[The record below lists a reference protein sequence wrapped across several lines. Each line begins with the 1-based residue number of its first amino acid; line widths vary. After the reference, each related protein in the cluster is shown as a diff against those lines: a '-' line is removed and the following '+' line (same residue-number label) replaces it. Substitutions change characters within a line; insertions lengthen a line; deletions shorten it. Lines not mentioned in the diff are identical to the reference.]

1 MKTKLTKREKEC
13 RKAFNT
19 LKKHNVSVFTLE
31 NKEFLEEWIF
41 EQWEHNKLK
50 PTPKNLKRVRE
61 KTMDYICSESWEIM
75 QDAINYVAMKESMF
89 K

>member
-1 MKTKLTKREKEC
+1 MKTLTKRDKEC

-41 EQWEHNKLK
+41 EYWDSNNLK
-50 PTPKNLKRVRE
+50 PTNKNLKRVRE
-61 KTMDYICSESWEIM
+61 KTMEYIMAESWEIM
-75 QDAINYVAMKESMF
+75 QDAIDYVATKESA

>member
-1 MKTKLTKREKEC
+1 MKTKLTKRDKEC

-41 EQWEHNKLK
+41 EYWDSNNLK
-50 PTPKNLKRVRE
+50 PTNKNLKRVRE
-61 KTMDYICSESWEIM
+61 KTMEYIMAESWEIM
-75 QDAINYVAMKESMF
+75 QDAIDYVAAKESA